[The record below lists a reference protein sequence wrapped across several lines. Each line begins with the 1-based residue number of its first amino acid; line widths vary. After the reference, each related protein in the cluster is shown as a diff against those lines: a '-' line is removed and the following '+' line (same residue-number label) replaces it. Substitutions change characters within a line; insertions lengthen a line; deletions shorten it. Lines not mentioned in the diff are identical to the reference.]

1 MYTHSNHLAISRYG
15 ETVADFHAD
24 FTINNE
30 AFEVGKDTYTLNIHA
45 VAGSKVLDFDIIYH
59 CDGNTI
65 PAISLFTT
73 GEQDLPDPMGHVT
86 GCMSTGNQDDYGY
99 TISMYRVTNAH
110 ILSRSIVE
118 NRNDFGANINV
129 DEGNNAR
136 LIYGKFIP
144 YDGNSSASMTI
155 TADFPIFIDST
166 SEVTYSG
173 EASQDYRY
181 KAHSFDSAKLVTSA
195 TGTSHT
201 YMTEIANGNYT
212 NISNAINYYS
222 VTNEIPSNKVWSV
235 RCLLKRDGSV
245 VSDTNKAYDFKILPD
260 ARIWFVLTNRV
271 TGDDSANMILH
282 ISESPWL
289 QKIAYAPDNTYVETS
304 ALDNTY
310 WFGTWQ
316 DYDEGYTYTGVCSTN
331 IPIFDSDE
339 KGDAYG
345 RGEIGTDEAL
355 NGGDTSFSRSTI
367 GDDLSASDIP
377 TVNLAVSGCGSYIYA
392 LSSSDLKDVMS
403 NYVYTT
409 DATLQGN
416 IQGGLWLWGNNPAD
430 FIIDLYYIPFAI
442 SNFYD
447 TINANLK
454 FGTYQIP
461 DTSYSAVKEANGN
474 RITLFNTTFEGIY
487 GDWRD
492 FTQFDYELFLPFKG
506 FVTLDVYKI
515 LNRTVRCEMMFDITT
530 HNIRYYLFADDVII
544 ERFDAS
550 VGVNMPIMA
559 SDMVNKAKAEHEA
572 TLGAVKSGANAV
584 GGLIGN
590 GAKLFSGDVVGGV
603 SGLIQ
608 TSTNAVIDGIKT
620 YDTFASH
627 ETQSVQGSFSS
638 SMNIYDITYAYIKIT
653 ERGLIIPDKLH
664 TLYNYPSYYMGK
676 ASALSGYCEISDI
689 RLNGFTGTKDEA
701 LALKNDLKEG
711 VIL

>member
-1 MYTHSNHLAISRYG
+1 M
-15 ETVADFHAD
+15 AD
-24 FTINNE
+24 FTLNDTWQYAGDQSLAAQYNGGVTILKNQ
-30 AFEVGKDTYTLNIHA
+30 FEVGAEN
-45 VAGSKVLDFDIIYH
+45 YH
-59 CDGNTI
+59 
-65 PAISLFTT
+65 
-73 GEQDLPDPMGHVT
+73 
-86 GCMSTGNQDDYGY
+86 
-99 TISMYRVTNAH
+99 
-110 ILSRSIVE
+110 
-118 NRNDFGANINV
+118 
-129 DEGNNAR
+129 
-136 LIYGKFIP
+136 
-144 YDGNSSASMTI
+144 MTI
-155 TADFPIFIDST
+155 TIETDAGTVKGTYTIPNPNGNMVSLYIHGTAWLGYDVLFSDDYTRINSEFSFEWSNNLNINDIQLVNSGSAQDVSIGCSKNGIGGTVSATDNVHYPYPKRRSCDITIDADFPVFADFGVNTGSNDPSGFIYIASYSNVKADINNNYAT
-166 SEVTYSG
+166 YKNEVGAGTYTHVPL
-173 EASQDYRY
+173 AC
-181 KAHSFDSAKLVTSA
+181 
-195 TGTSHT
+195 
-201 YMTEIANGNYT
+201 
-212 NISNAINYYS
+212 NYYS
-222 VTNEIPSNKVWSV
+222 ITNEIPVNKVWSV
-235 RCLLKRDGSV
+235 RCMLKRNGSV
-245 VSDTNKAYDFKILPD
+245 VSGTNKAYDFRILPD
-260 ARIWFVLTNRV
+260 ARIWFVLTNRLH
-271 TGDDSANMILH
+271 GDDTANMILH
-282 ISESPWL
+282 INESPWL
-289 QKIAYAPDNTYVETS
+289 QKIAYAPDSTYAETS
-304 ALDNTY
+304 SLDNTY
-310 WFGTWQ
+310 WFGNWT
-316 DYDEGYTYTGVCSTN
+316 DYDNGDAYTGVCSTN

-442 SNFYD
+442 TNFYD

-461 DTSYSAVKEANGN
+461 DTSYSAVKEANGD

-544 ERFDAS
+544 ERYDAS

-572 TLGAVKSGANAV
+572 TLGAVKSGANAL
-584 GGLIGN
+584 GGIIGN
-590 GAKLFSGDVVGGV
+590 GAKLFAGDVVGGTT
-603 SGLIQ
+603 GLIQ
-608 TSTNAVIDGIKT
+608 TGTNAVIDGIKT

-627 ETQSVQGSFSS
+627 ESQSVQGSFSS
-638 SMNIYDITYAYIKIT
+638 AMNIYDITYAYIKIT

-701 LALKNDLKEG
+701 IALKNDLKEG

>member
-1 MYTHSNHLAISRYG
+1 MITLAYCENGTNILLD
-15 ETVADFHAD
+15 VPKV
-24 FTINNE
+24 
-30 AFEVGKDTYTLNIHA
+30 AFENGKDTYHFTMTFYDDTGYFRITATVPYSGQYVPVGKIFPSALRCYDDAYAQARIRGSIYVADIRGSGNISGEISYTTTYTSYNYNIGLRDA
-45 VAGSKVLDFDIIYH
+45 QII
-59 CDGNTI
+59 
-65 PAISLFTT
+65 PSL
-73 GEQDLPDPMGHVT
+73 
-86 GCMSTGNQDDYGY
+86 
-99 TISMYRVTNAH
+99 
-110 ILSRSIVE
+110 
-118 NRNDFGANINV
+118 
-129 DEGNNAR
+129 
-136 LIYGKFIP
+136 
-144 YDGNSSASMTI
+144 NSSEIMNCKVVIS
-155 TADFPIFIDST
+155 ADFPLFMENRTETQET
-166 SEVTYSG
+166 SSADTAYYYSYDTPNYNTY
-173 EASQDYRY
+173 AS
-181 KAHSFDSAKLVTSA
+181 
-195 TGTSHT
+195 
-201 YMTEIANGNYT
+201 EIALGNYEH
-212 NISNAINYYS
+212 IGNALNYYS
-222 VTNEIPSNKVWSV
+222 VVNEIPDNKVYTI
-235 RCLLKRDGSV
+235 RCMLKKNGSV
-245 VSDTNKAYDFKILPD
+245 VSGTNKAYDFRIQPD
-260 ARIWFVLTNRV
+260 ARIWLVYTNRV
-271 TGDDSANMILH
+271 SGDGSPNFILH
-282 ISESPWL
+282 LNMSPWL
-289 QKIAYAPDNTYVETS
+289 QKNAYAPDNTYAETS
-304 ALDNTY
+304 VLDTDY
-310 WFGTWQ
+310 WWGNWT
-316 DYDEGYTYTGVCSTN
+316 DYDNGDSYTGVASTN

-345 RGEIGTDEAL
+345 RGEIGIDEAL

-409 DATLQGN
+409 DATLQNN
-416 IQGGLWLWGNNPAD
+416 IQDGLWLWGNNPAD

-442 SNFYD
+442 TNFYD
-447 TINANLK
+447 TITANLK

-461 DTSYSAVKEANGN
+461 DTSYSAVKEANGD
-474 RITLFNTTFEGIY
+474 RITLFNTSFEGIY

-544 ERFDAS
+544 ERYDAS

-559 SDMVNKAKAEHEA
+559 SDMVNKAKAEHNA
-572 TLGAVKSGANAV
+572 TLGAVKSGANAI
-584 GGLIGN
+584 GGIIGN
-590 GAKLFSGDVVGGV
+590 GAKVLAGDVVGGV
-603 SGLIQ
+603 SGLVQ
-608 TSTNAVIDGIKT
+608 TGTNAVIDGIKT

-627 ETQSVQGSFSS
+627 ETQSVQGDFSS

-701 LALKNDLKEG
+701 IALKNDLKEG

>member
-1 MYTHSNHLAISRYG
+1 MQLAENG
-15 ETVADFHAD
+15 GNVVTVNFIKNTFEFNKPSYHCRMDIIDHEGTLSLE
-24 FTINNE
+24 FTVRPQTGAHMVCGAFNNNYYY
-30 AFEVGKDTYTLNIHA
+30 AKYNWSDYFYLFNGFNIGTGSWNVDNVTYTRS
-45 VAGSKVLDFDIIYH
+45 G
-59 CDGNTI
+59 
-65 PAISLFTT
+65 TT
-73 GEQDLPDPMGHVT
+73 T
-86 GCMSTGNQDDYGY
+86 
-99 TISMYRVTNAH
+99 TNYS
-110 ILSRSIVE
+110 ILSGSSIGIAGNAVYLPP
-118 NRNDFGANINV
+118 NDV
-129 DEGNNAR
+129 
-136 LIYGKFIP
+136 
-144 YDGNSSASMTI
+144 TI
-155 TADFPIFIDST
+155 TIDADFPIFAMDST
-166 SEVTYSG
+166 TSEDGSGGSYVRFANTNFTTYES
-173 EASQDYRY
+173 EIKVENTDHINLAVNY
-181 KAHSFDSAKLVTSA
+181 KNV
-195 TGTSHT
+195 
-201 YMTEIANGNYT
+201 I
-212 NISNAINYYS
+212 
-222 VTNEIPSNKVWSV
+222 NEIPSDKVWTI
-235 RCLLKRDGSV
+235 RCMLKKNGSV
-245 VSDTNKAYDFKILPD
+245 VSGTNKAYDFRIQPE
-260 ARIWFVLTNRV
+260 ARIWLVYTDRIS
-271 TGDDSANMILH
+271 GDDSPNFILH
-282 ISESPWL
+282 LNKSPWL
-289 QKIAYAPDNTYVETS
+289 QKNSYAPDNTYAETS
-304 ALDNTY
+304 SLDTDY
-310 WFGTWQ
+310 WWGNWQ
-316 DYDEGYTYTGVCSTN
+316 DYETGDSYTGVASTN

-339 KGDAYG
+339 KGEAYG
-345 RGEIGTDEAL
+345 RGEIGTDEAI

-403 NYVYTT
+403 NFVYTT
-409 DATLQGN
+409 DATLQN
-416 IQGGLWLWGNNPAD
+416 HIQDGLWLWGNNPAD

-442 SNFYD
+442 TNFYD
-447 TINANLK
+447 TITANLK

-461 DTSYSAVKEANGN
+461 DTSYSAVKEANGD
-474 RITLFNTTFEGIY
+474 RITLFNTSFEGIY

-544 ERFDAS
+544 ERYDAS

-584 GGLIGN
+584 GGVVKD
-590 GAKLFSGDVVGGV
+590 GAKLLAGDVVGGIT
-603 SGLIQ
+603 GLIQ
-608 TSTNAVIDGIKT
+608 TGTNAVIDGIKT

-701 LALKNDLKEG
+701 IALKNDLKEG

>member
-1 MYTHSNHLAISRYG
+1 MQLAENG
-15 ETVADFHAD
+15 GNVVTVNFIKN
-24 FTINNE
+24 T
-30 AFEVGKDTYTLNIHA
+30 FEFNKPSYHCRIVIVDKLGQLTLNYTLRPVSGAHMVCGCFNNAYYYNKYNWSDYFYLFDGFNISSNTWNRDNVTVEVTDVGTHTYSILQ
-45 VAGSKVLDFDIIYH
+45 AGSIGI
-59 CDGNTI
+59 
-65 PAISLFTT
+65 T
-73 GEQDLPDPMGHVT
+73 GSMVQLP
-86 GCMSTGNQDDYGY
+86 Q
-99 TISMYRVTNAH
+99 
-110 ILSRSIVE
+110 
-118 NRNDFGANINV
+118 NDV
-129 DEGNNAR
+129 
-136 LIYGKFIP
+136 
-144 YDGNSSASMTI
+144 TI
-155 TADFPIFIDST
+155 TIDADFPIFAMDST
-166 SEVTYSG
+166 TSEDGTGGSYVRFANTNFNTYES
-173 EASQDYRY
+173 EIKVENTEHINLAVNY
-181 KAHSFDSAKLVTSA
+181 KNV
-195 TGTSHT
+195 
-201 YMTEIANGNYT
+201 I
-212 NISNAINYYS
+212 
-222 VTNEIPSNKVWSV
+222 NEIPSDHIWTI
-235 RCLLKRDGSV
+235 RCNLKKNGSF
-245 VSDTNKAYDFKILPD
+245 VSGTNKAYDFKIQPD
-260 ARIWFVLTNRV
+260 ARIWLVYTDRLN
-271 TGDDSANMILH
+271 GDASPNFILH
-282 ISESPWL
+282 LNKSPWL
-289 QKIAYAPDNTYVETS
+289 QKNAYAPDSTYAETS
-304 ALDNTY
+304 SLDTDY
-310 WFGTWQ
+310 WWGNWQ
-316 DYDEGYTYTGVCSTN
+316 DYDTGDSYTGIASTN

-345 RGEIGTDEAL
+345 RGEIGIDEAL

-367 GDDLSASDIP
+367 GNDLSASDIP

-409 DATLQGN
+409 DETLQGN

-442 SNFYD
+442 TNFYD

-461 DTSYSAVKEANGN
+461 DTTYSAVKEANGN

-590 GAKLFSGDVVGGV
+590 GAKLFAGDVVGGV
-603 SGLIQ
+603 TGLIQ

-701 LALKNDLKEG
+701 IALKNDLKEG